1 MQQQKA
7 GTSTVKTACSYC
19 GVGCGMVLEVGIDP
33 ETSARRVLKASGDK
47 DHPTNFGRLCTKGA
61 TSAEMLVA
69 GGRMETGYVRDE
81 RGEAPTSIDVGAAI
95 SETARRLKE
104 QLDEHGPD
112 ALSFYVS
119 GQMSIEAQYL
129 ITKLAK
135 GFVGT
140 NQIESNS
147 RLCMASAGT
156 GYKQSLGADG
166 PPGSYQDFDKADV
179 FFVIGANMADCHP
192 ILFLRMMDRVK
203 AGAKLIVVDPRRNA
217 TADKSNLFMQ
227 IAPGTDL
234 ALLNG
239 LLHLLVTNG
248 HTDPE
253 FIAEFTEGWEVM
265 PEFLEEYTPEKVAEI
280 TGIPESDIRQAAQW
294 IGEAENWMSCWT
306 MGLNQSTHGT
316 WNTNAI
322 CNLHLATGAIC
333 RPGSGPFS
341 LTGQPNAMGGR
352 EMGYMG
358 PGLPG
363 QRSVLAADDRAFIED
378 LWELPEG
385 SIRTEVGTGTVDM
398 FERMVAGDIKA
409 CWIICTNPVATVAN
423 RRTVIEGL
431 EAAELVITQD
441 VFLDTETNG
450 YADILLP
457 GALWAE
463 SDSVMINSERNLT
476 LLQQAVDPVGQALPD
491 WQIIAR
497 VACEM
502 GYADAFT
509 YDSSEDVFEEI
520 KRTWNPKTGYDLRG
534 ITYDRLRDTPVQ
546 WPSPPGNR
554 TDRNPLRYV
563 NDGVSQN
570 LLSAPDGSLPRL
582 AFATASGKAAFFPRP
597 HMLPAE
603 MPDDDYPFVLNTGRL
618 QHQWHTMTKTGKVAK
633 LNKLNSGPFVEINPA
648 DAQKLSIADG
658 DKVEVAS
665 RRGRAVLPAVVSD
678 RVLAGGCFAPFHWN
692 DSFGEYLS
700 INAVTNDAVDPTSF
714 QPEFKACAVSLTRV
728 APVSTPEAPE
738 SGGALTLAQGSPAAE
753 MSRILGL
760 DDSASP
766 TFDEHE
772 RMYLAGL
779 LSGLQSTEIQGVPV
793 LPRSAPISGSK
804 RVWLDGLMAGLF
816 SRSDVPQSVVVPDAN
831 TESVQ
836 HPVVVVWASQ
846 TGNAEEFAAECAEQL
861 EAAGHGTR
869 LMSMDDYDVA
879 GLADVRDLLIITSTF
894 GDGDAPDNG
903 SNFWSALSSDEAP
916 KLSQTRYAV
925 LAFGDSNYDDF
936 CGHGKRIDARLEQL
950 EAKRLTERVDCEP
963 DYEEQAR
970 QWLTQVQKLVRER
983 AAADGATVVA
993 SAPAPAR
1000 PAAKKAATFT
1010 RKTPLI
1016 TRLTKNIPLSA
1027 AGSSKDV
1034 RQFGFE
1040 VSDPEFTYEAGDAL
1054 GVWPTN
1060 SDAVVDEWLK
1070 VTRSIP
1076 DTPVT
1081 LPDLPEM
1088 TLREALRTKLEIT
1101 KVTPE
1106 LLRFV
1111 QSRTQDTELARL
1123 LRPQNKIA
1131 LQQWLWGR
1139 QSMDVLAEYGVDAD
1153 ADEWLSVLKRL
1164 QPRLYSISSSPKVDP
1179 GEVQLT
1185 VSAVRYN
1192 HEGKNRSGVC
1202 STFLADHCDE
1212 ADVPIFVQKSAH
1224 FRPPQAA
1231 DAPMIMVGPGTGI
1244 APFRGFLHERREL
1257 GHTGKN
1263 WMFFGE
1269 QHEATDFYY
1278 REEMEAMHRDGF
1290 LTHLDAAFSRDQRQ
1304 KIYVQDRIREHGAK
1318 LWGWMQEGASLYV
1331 CGDASRMAKD
1341 VDETVREVVRTHGR
1355 LDEEDT
1361 ELYMKQLATDKR
1373 YVRDVY

>member
-19 GVGCGMVLEVGIDP
+19 GVGCGMVLEVGTDP
-33 ETSARRVLKASGDK
+33 GTGARRVLKASGDK

-166 PPGSYQDFDKADV
+166 PPGSYQDFDSADV

-239 LLHLLVTNG
+239 LLHLLVKNG

-265 PEFLEEYTPEKVAEI
+265 PEFLEEYTPEKVADI

-476 LLQQAVDPVGQALPD
+476 LLQQAIDPVGQALPD

-534 ITYDRLRDTPVQ
+534 ISYDRLRETPVQ

-728 APVSTPEAPE
+728 APVAAPEVPE
-738 SGGALTLAQGSPAAE
+738 SGGALTFAQGSPAAE

-816 SRSDVPQSVVVPDAN
+816 SRSDVPHSAVVPDAN

-869 LMSMDDYDVA
+869 LTSMDDYDVA

-903 SNFWSALSSDEAP
+903 SSFWSALSSDEAP

-963 DYEEQAR
+963 DYEDQAR

-983 AAADGATVVA
+983 AAADGAPVVA

-1010 RKTPLI
+1010 RKTPLV

-1040 VSDPEFTYEAGDAL
+1040 VSDPEFSYEAGDAL

-1139 QSMDVLAEYGVDAD
+1139 QSMDVLAEYGVEAD
-1153 ADEWLSVLKRL
+1153 AEEWLSVLKRL

-1341 VDETVREVVRTHGR
+1341 VDETIREVVRTHGR

>member
-19 GVGCGMVLEVGIDP
+19 GVGCGMVLEVGTDP
-33 ETSARRVLKASGDK
+33 GTGARRVLKASGDK

-104 QLDEHGPD
+104 QLDGHGPD

-166 PPGSYQDFDKADV
+166 PPGSYQDFDSADV

-239 LLHLLVTNG
+239 LLHLLVKNG

-265 PEFLEEYTPEKVAEI
+265 PEFLEEYTPEKVADI
-280 TGIPESDIRQAAQW
+280 TGIPGSDIRQAAQW

-476 LLQQAVDPVGQALPD
+476 LLQQAIDPVGQALPD

-534 ITYDRLRDTPVQ
+534 VSYDRLRETPVQ

-678 RVLAGGCFAPFHWN
+678 RVLPGGCFAPFHWN

-728 APVSTPEAPE
+728 APVAAPEVPE

-760 DDSASP
+760 DDSVSP

-816 SRSDVPQSVVVPDAN
+816 SRSDVPQSAVVPDAN

-903 SNFWSALSSDEAP
+903 SSFWSALSSDEAP

-963 DYEEQAR
+963 DYEDQAR
-970 QWLTQVQKLVRER
+970 QWLTQVQKLVRDR

-1010 RKTPLI
+1010 RKTPLV

-1040 VSDPEFTYEAGDAL
+1040 VSDPEFSYEAGDAL

-1088 TLREALRTKLEIT
+1088 TLREALRTKLEIA

-1139 QSMDVLAEYGVDAD
+1139 QSMDVLAEYGVEAD
-1153 ADEWLSVLKRL
+1153 AEEWLSVLKRL

-1341 VDETVREVVRTHGR
+1341 VDETIREVVRTHGR

>member
-33 ETSARRVLKASGDK
+33 ETNARRVLKASGDK

-81 RGEAPTSIDVGAAI
+81 RGEAPTSIEVGAAI

-700 INAVTNDAVDPTSF
+700 INAVTNDAVDPVSF

-728 APVSTPEAPE
+728 APVSTPEVPE

-816 SRSDVPQSVVVPDAN
+816 SRSDVPQSVLVPDAN